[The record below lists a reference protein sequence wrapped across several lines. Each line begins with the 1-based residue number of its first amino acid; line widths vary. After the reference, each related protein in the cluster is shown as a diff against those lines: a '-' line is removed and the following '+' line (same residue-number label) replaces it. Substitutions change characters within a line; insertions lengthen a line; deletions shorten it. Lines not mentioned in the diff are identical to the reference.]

1 VHHFI
6 FPSQD
11 TYITDRPNNLDV
23 LNFGVDEILQVGT
36 QNKLV
41 EYTSPTTDYTY
52 VNATFDSVGVTY
64 FNGTFTG
71 SVVGTTGS
79 SYVILSGS
87 VTGAFSGSSFDVVGF
102 TGSII
107 SGSQICFLGTASGVD
122 TRFEPSRQY
131 MTQSYADRALIQFDI
146 TAISKSIASGD
157 IVSASF
163 HLKVKIC
170 NEFEIPEEYS
180 IYVAPISESW
190 VGGVGYMS
198 DGGSDTGAS
207 WVYRNY
213 DGGTPWSAFGGT
225 WIPTY
230 CSQSFKYKSA
240 DLDMDVTPIVNQW
253 MSGLPNNGFIILS
266 SDEFH
271 PSGSGF
277 LLKYFS
283 DETNTIY
290 SPVLDVGWNDSEFVT
305 GSFDTASVQ
314 ISQSSGSTT
323 TVQDGSTLTGASGV
337 HGNFTAYTYLTTQPH
352 YVTASNVLFTGSFLQ
367 QFTGSFSGSF
377 YGIGNAQGIYT
388 GSGGF
393 SASFS
398 GSVDGTSLIV
408 TSSGIVGSNVEGYII
423 GDVSMPDY
431 FGTFSGSLTSS
442 AFAAQGYASGIWLD
456 EAFDYFI
463 AFVSG
468 SGFTGN
474 INGVPVIGQSE
485 GLISKDFFTVT
496 LPNEMH
502 YLTATS
508 PMEAPYGTP
517 GLLAMFPPTNT
528 PYTYLNLDYVW
539 GGDEVG
545 WSTYIPIPPNT
556 TLSCSCGVSHSVQMM
571 TGSFTSG
578 PFAGDSFT
586 AYYENYKIL
595 FASLSGSWN
604 SASLI
609 GASVIIPFPQAS
621 YPYVTA
627 YVSGIYVSGT
637 ALGIYTIYNFVSASV
652 SQSSATSASFNG
664 QFINGPLVGAVIDFQ
679 LSGSASTASY
689 FYTSSVNFTSSLLYP
704 LDMER
709 QFSINLT
716 NLQSEYKAGDIIK
729 LNVFGRKKYPQKFF
743 DLTNQQSQYLVPEFL
758 PSSSFYAL
766 KDNQTD
772 EIVVNFDS
780 YTQISCAYPEGNYF
794 LVDTTGLP
802 QERYYRVLIRV
813 EDGKISDTIDTGKI
827 FKITR

>member
-1 VHHFI
+1 M
-6 FPSQD
+6 
-11 TYITDRPNNLDV
+11 DV

-36 QNKLV
+36 QNKQV
-41 EYTSPTTDYTY
+41 GYISDTTDYTY
-52 VNATFDSVGVTY
+52 VNAAFDHVGVTY

-71 SVVGTTGS
+71 SFIGTDSTSSFAVVNGVGILTA
-79 SYVILSGS
+79 SY
-87 VTGAFSGSSFDVVGF
+87 FSGSNLGGTINGVVSSSFEIDNF
-102 TGSII
+102 TGSIA
-107 SGSQICFLGTASGVD
+107 SGSLICLYGTASGVD
-122 TRFEPSRQY
+122 ARQERSRQY
-131 MTQSYADRALIQFDI
+131 MTQSYADHALIKFDI

-157 IVSASF
+157 IVNPSF
-163 HLKVKIC
+163 YLKVKIC
-170 NEFEIPEEYS
+170 NEFELPEEYAV
-180 IYVAPISESW
+180 YVAPISESW
-190 VGGVGYMS
+190 VGGIGYMS
-198 DGGSDTGAS
+198 DGGSDQGAS
-207 WVYRNY
+207 WVYRDFN
-213 DGGTPWSAFGGT
+213 GGTPWAALGGT
-225 WIPTY
+225 WMPTY
-230 CSQSFKYKSA
+230 CTQSFKYKSA
-240 DLDMDVTPIVNQW
+240 DIDMDVTPIVNQW
-253 MSGLPNNGFIILS
+253 LAGLPNNGFIILS
-266 SDEFH
+266 SDEFR
-271 PSGSGF
+271 PTGSGF

-283 DETNTIY
+283 NETNTIY
-290 SPVLDVGWNDSEFVT
+290 SPVLDVGWNDSQFVT

-314 ISQSSGSTT
+314 ISKASGSTT
-323 TVQDGSTLTGASGV
+323 TVQNGSTLMGAGGV
-337 HGNFTAYTYLTTQPH
+337 HGNFTAFTYLTTQVH
-352 YVTASNVLFTGSFLQ
+352 YVTASNVSFTGSFIQ

-377 YGIGNAQGIYT
+377 YGIGNGQGFYT

-393 SASFS
+393 SASFT
-398 GSVDGTSLIV
+398 GSIDGIGSIEL
-408 TSSGIVGSNVEGYII
+408 TSSAVIGTNVQGYIV

-431 FGTFSGSLTSS
+431 LGTFSGSLTSS
-442 AFAAQGYASGIWLD
+442 AFAARGYASGIWLD
-456 EAFDYFI
+456 ELFDYFL

-474 INGVPVIGQSE
+474 IANVPIIGQSE
-485 GLISKDFFTVT
+485 GLISTDFFTVT

-517 GLLAMFPPTNT
+517 GLLALFPPTNN
-528 PYTYLNLDYVW
+528 PYKYLNLDYVW

-545 WSTYIPIPPNT
+545 WKTYIPVPPNAT
-556 TLSCSCGVSHSVQMM
+556 VSCSCGVSHSVQMM

-609 GASVIIPFPQAS
+609 GSSVLIPLPQAS

-627 YVSGIYVSGT
+627 YVSGIYVNGT
-637 ALGIYTIYNFVSASV
+637 ALGLYTIYTFVSASV
-652 SQSSATSASFNG
+652 TQSSATSASFVG
-664 QFINGPLVGAVIDFQ
+664 QFINGPLVGGTVDFQ
-679 LSGSASTASY
+679 LSGSASTSSY
-689 FYTSSVNFTSSLLYP
+689 AYTSSVNFTSSLLYP
-704 LDMER
+704 LDVER

-758 PSSSFYAL
+758 PSTSYYAL

-772 EIVVNFDS
+772 EIVVDFDS
-780 YTQISCAYPEGNYF
+780 YTHISCAYPEGNYF
-794 LVDTTGLP
+794 LVDTTGLA

-813 EDGKISDTIDTGKI
+813 TDGQISDTIDTGKI